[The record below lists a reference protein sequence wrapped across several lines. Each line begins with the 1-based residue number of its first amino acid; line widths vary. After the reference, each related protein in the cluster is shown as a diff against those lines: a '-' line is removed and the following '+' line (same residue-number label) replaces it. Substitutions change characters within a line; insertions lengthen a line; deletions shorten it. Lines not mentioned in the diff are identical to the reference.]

1 MDQATCADCGATFP
15 RLAVGAS
22 GPSGYAIRW
31 NGERICYPCSDVSE
45 RAAFAVFD
53 VFIAYVSGDGK
64 SITTWPGGFL
74 ARVTYM
80 SRTSS
85 GFGSLPGRRGS
96 VYTISAIAPD
106 GSEWYGRNAGPG
118 MSIRLRRKKSR
129 RKP

>member
-1 MDQATCADCGATFP
+1 MDQTTCADCGATFP
-15 RLAVGAS
+15 SPPVGIG

-31 NGERICYPCSDVSE
+31 NGDRICYPCSDAYA

-53 VFIAYVSGDGK
+53 VFVAYVSCNGE

-74 ARVTYM
+74 ARITCM
-80 SRTSS
+80 SRIRS
-85 GFGSLPGRRGS
+85 GFGDAQYS
-96 VYTISAIAPD
+96 VDAVAPD
-106 GSEWYGRNAGPG
+106 GSQWYGRNAGAG